1 MCGVVWEDVKWGEFV
16 PLSLWIGSCAPS
28 YTNTQLTLHDSKY
41 SSILSIINNDIDL
54 VHIKCIVT
62 ITYIT
67 LRELKKVI

>member
-28 YTNTQLTLHDSKY
+28 YTNTQLILHDSKY
-41 SSILSIINNDIDL
+41 CSILSIINNDIDL

>member
-1 MCGVVWEDVKWGEFV
+1 MCGVVWDDVKWGEFV
-16 PLSLWIGSCAPS
+16 PLSLWIGSCVPS

-41 SSILSIINNDIDL
+41 CSILSIINNDIDL